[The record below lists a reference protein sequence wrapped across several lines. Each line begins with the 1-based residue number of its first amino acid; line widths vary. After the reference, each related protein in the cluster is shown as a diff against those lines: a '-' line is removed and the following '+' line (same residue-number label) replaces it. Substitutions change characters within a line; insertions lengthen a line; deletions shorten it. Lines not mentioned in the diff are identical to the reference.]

1 MKTSPNPEKAAGI
14 RPPASHRWAIESNK
28 VFDEEVAFQPRFGDP
43 ATGVMAIRLTSE
55 PCLSHNIYPEAPII
69 TPDGKRF
76 VFARR
81 RPLETHET
89 FWVGDIET
97 LRVRQVTDE
106 EDAAAPVIA
115 ADGSWLF
122 YSAGRKVMRM
132 SPETFEREAIFEVP
146 DDELVWVGGIVSL
159 DHTATRFLAP
169 AKGRSGM
176 YGVAVIDVAAKTARI
191 IFEGPDVHN
200 PLAIFGLHGQYSRNA
215 DRKILVQVNNGME
228 IDRHGNIARLIGDLG
243 ASLVVVND
251 DGTNPLVLR
260 AGYSPVERVQGH
272 QCWVGT
278 KDMVLTTL
286 HRRETVTSP
295 WIQDRVVALVP
306 GGAYRVVG
314 EGKGF
319 THIGSSPDGEWWVAD
334 DNKTG
339 DIYIGSMAT
348 ARYKLFWRSGATF
361 GSPQYTHPHPFFLG
375 DGQAVGW
382 NSDVTGIPHVYAA
395 RLPEGFLD
403 SLR

>member
-1 MKTSPNPEKAAGI
+1 MQNAQPA
-14 RPPASHRWAIESNK
+14 RPVGGRLAPASGRWAIESNK

-43 ATGVMAIRLTSE
+43 ETGVMAVRLTSE
-55 PCLSHNIYPEAPII
+55 PCVSHNIYPEAPII

-76 VFARR
+76 IFARR
-81 RPLETHET
+81 RALEKHET
-89 FWVGDIET
+89 FWIGDIET
-97 LRVRQVTDE
+97 LRIRQVTDE
-106 EDAAAPVIA
+106 DDAAAPVIS
-115 ADGSWLF
+115 ADGQWLF
-122 YSAGRKVMRM
+122 YSAGRQVMRM

-146 DDELVWVGGIVSL
+146 ADELVWVGGIVSL
-159 DHTATRFLAP
+159 DYTGTRFLAP

-176 YGVAVIDVAAKTARI
+176 YGVAVIDVAAGTARI

-215 DRKILVQVNNGME
+215 DRKVLVQVNNGME
-228 IDRHGNIARLIGDLG
+228 IDREGNIAKLIGEKG

-251 DGTNPLVLR
+251 DGSHAVVLK
-260 AGYSPVERVQGH
+260 AGFSLLERVQGH
-272 QCWVGT
+272 QCWAGH

-286 HRRETVTSP
+286 HRRASVSSP

-306 GGAYRVVG
+306 GEEYRVVG

-319 THIGSSPDGEWWVAD
+319 THIGSSPDGEHWVAD

-339 DIYIGSMAT
+339 DIYIGSIAT
-348 ARYKLFWRSGATF
+348 ARYKLFWRTGATF

-375 DGQAVGW
+375 DGKAVGW
-382 NSDVTGIPHVYAA
+382 NSDVTGVPQVYAA
-395 RLPEGFLD
+395 RIPDGFLD

>member
-1 MKTSPNPEKAAGI
+1 MKKEQSAKAGAGTSA
-14 RPPASHRWAIESNK
+14 PASSRWVLESNK

-43 ATGVMAIRLTSE
+43 KTGVMAIRLTSE
-55 PCLSHNIYPEAPII
+55 PCISHNIYPEAPIC

-76 VFARR
+76 IFARR
-81 RPLETHET
+81 RALDKYET
-89 FWVGDIET
+89 FWIGDIET

-106 EDAAAPVIA
+106 EDAAAPVVA
-115 ADGSWLF
+115 ADGKWLY

-132 SPETFEREAIFEVP
+132 SPETFDRETIFEVP

-159 DHTATRFLAP
+159 DYAGTRFLAP

-176 YGVAVIDVAAKTARI
+176 YGVAVIDVAARTARI
-191 IFEGPDVHN
+191 IYEGPDVHN

-215 DRKILVQVNNGME
+215 DRKVLVQVNNGME
-228 IDRHGNIARLIGDLG
+228 IDKFGNIAKLIGEKG

-251 DGTNPLVLR
+251 DGSNALVLK
-260 AGYSPVERVQGH
+260 AGFSMTERVQGH
-272 QCWVGT
+272 QCWVGH

-286 HRRETVTSP
+286 HRRDTISSP

-306 GGAYRVVG
+306 GEEYRIVG

-339 DIYIGSMAT
+339 DIYIGSIQT
-348 ARYKLFWRSGATF
+348 ARYKLFWRTGATF

-375 DGQAVGW
+375 DGKSVGW
-382 NSDVTGIPHVYAA
+382 NSDVTGVPQVYAA
-395 RLPEGFLD
+395 RIPEGFLD

>member
-1 MKTSPNPEKAAGI
+1 MKKTQSAEAVAGASA
-14 RPPASHRWAIESNK
+14 PASSRWAIESNK

-43 ATGVMAIRLTSE
+43 ETGVMAIRLTSE
-55 PCLSHNIYPEAPII
+55 PCISHNIYPEAPII

-76 VFARR
+76 IFARR
-81 RPLETHET
+81 RALEKHET
-89 FWVGDIET
+89 FWIGDIET
-97 LRVRQVTDE
+97 LRIRQVTDE
-106 EDAAAPVIA
+106 EDAAAPVVA
-115 ADGSWLF
+115 ADGTWLY
-122 YSAGRKVMRM
+122 YSAGRQVMRL

-146 DDELVWVGGIVSL
+146 DDELAWVGGIVSL
-159 DHTATRFLAP
+159 DATGTRFLAP

-176 YGVAVIDVAAKTARI
+176 YGVAVIDIAARTARI
-191 IFEGPDVHN
+191 IYEGPDVHN

-215 DRKILVQVNNGME
+215 DRKVLIQVNNGME
-228 IDRHGNIARLIGDLG
+228 IDRFGNIARLIGDMG

-251 DGTNPLVLR
+251 DGSHPLVLK
-260 AGYSPVERVQGH
+260 AGFSLLERVQGH
-272 QCWVGT
+272 QCWVGH

-286 HRRETVTSP
+286 HRRQGASSP
-295 WIQDRVVALVP
+295 WIQDRVVAIVP
-306 GGAYRVVG
+306 GEEYRIVG
-314 EGKGF
+314 QGKGF

-339 DIYIGSMAT
+339 DIYIGSITT

-375 DGQAVGW
+375 DGKSVGW
-382 NSDVTGIPHVYAA
+382 NSDVTGVPQVYAA
-395 RLPEGFLD
+395 RIPEGFLD

>member
-1 MKTSPNPEKAAGI
+1 MKKEQSAKASAGTSA
-14 RPPASHRWAIESNK
+14 PASSRWAIESNK

-43 ATGVMAIRLTSE
+43 KTGVMAIRLTSE
-55 PCLSHNIYPEAPII
+55 PCISHNIYPEAPIC

-76 VFARR
+76 IFARR
-81 RPLETHET
+81 RALDKYET
-89 FWVGDIET
+89 FWIGDIET

-106 EDAAAPVIA
+106 EDAAAPVVA
-115 ADGSWLF
+115 ADGKWLY

-159 DHTATRFLAP
+159 DYAGTRFLAP

-176 YGVAVIDVAAKTARI
+176 YGVAVIDVSARTARI
-191 IFEGPDVHN
+191 IYEGPDVHN

-215 DRKILVQVNNGME
+215 DRKVLVQVNNGME
-228 IDRHGNIARLIGDLG
+228 IDRFGNIAKLIGEKG

-251 DGTNPLVLR
+251 DGSNALVLK
-260 AGYSPVERVQGH
+260 AGFSLLERVQGH
-272 QCWVGT
+272 QCWVGR

-286 HRRETVTSP
+286 HRRDSVPSP

-306 GGAYRVVG
+306 GEEYRIVG

-339 DIYIGSMAT
+339 DIYIGSMET
-348 ARYKLFWRSGATF
+348 ARYQLFWRSGATF

-375 DGQAVGW
+375 DGKSVGW
-382 NSDVTGIPHVYAA
+382 NSDVTGVPQVYAA
-395 RLPEGFLD
+395 RIPEGFLD